1 MSKQIDLGEKFDAV
15 PSTVSEKYY
24 PTVNIPIKLDPEMV
38 GKDIKLVVKANVQG
52 IRQEKGTNNVTLELR
67 SVKLDEKPKP
77 KGAKR
82 GVVYVKPWMN
92 REK

>member
-52 IRQEKGTNNVTLELR
+52 IRQEKGTFDLVFNVVL
-67 SVKLDEKPKP
+67 
-77 KGAKR
+77 
-82 GVVYVKPWMN
+82 VVLSKDDPFP
-92 REK
+92 